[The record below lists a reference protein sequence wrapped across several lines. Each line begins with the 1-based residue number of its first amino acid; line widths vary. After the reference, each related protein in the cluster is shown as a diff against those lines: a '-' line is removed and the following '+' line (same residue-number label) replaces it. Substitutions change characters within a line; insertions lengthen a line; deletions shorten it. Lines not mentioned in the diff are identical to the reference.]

1 MPRAKKTIRRTPRS
15 APRASSQ
22 VAELRA
28 RLREAE
34 ETIEAI
40 RTGEVDALLVSG
52 SDGDQ
57 VFTLQGAERPYRL
70 LIEAMNEGALTV
82 LPDGTIAYC
91 NRRFAELIAKPIEQ
105 VIGASLFQIIG
116 PEQQAALKHLFK
128 TSAGGAG
135 GQAEFMLRPG
145 NNGHGGVPVQLSLRP
160 LKIDATNAFAVV
172 ATSLVERKRHE
183 EALQRHNAELERRVI
198 ERTSELSGSYSALRE
213 SQQQEIARRK
223 ELETLIESVPATVM
237 IAHDPEALK
246 VTGNQVASEM
256 LRIPPGKN
264 FSRTAPDSA
273 THHFQVFQNGQV
285 MPPEQL
291 PIQKAARTASPVL
304 DQELEIR
311 FQDGTVLWMYGNA
324 VPLFNAD
331 GLVRGVVSTFVDITE
346 RKRAEEALQ
355 QAQAQLSAHADA
367 LEHTVNERTVELR
380 ESLQSMES
388 FCYTIAHDLRAPLRT
403 MYGFTTAL
411 LEELKPHLNQTAE
424 DYGHR
429 ITTATSRMDRLI
441 RDLLAYGRL
450 SSSNFP
456 LAGTDAGKV
465 LDRAIEQVIGST
477 EGVKPEIKV
486 PKVPPRV
493 LANSTVLEQVFAN
506 LLSNAV
512 KFVKPGENPNI
523 EVAAEARNGFVRI
536 SVRDNGIGIQ
546 PEHHQ
551 RIFRVFEQLHPNAF
565 PGTGIGLAIVAK
577 AVERMGGRVGVQS
590 EVGKGSC
597 FWIDLRKAEEASR

>member
-1 MPRAKKTIRRTPRS
+1 MPPAKKTIRRTPR
-15 APRASSQ
+15 AIPRASSQ

-40 RTGEVDALLVSG
+40 RTGEVDALLVASP
-52 SDGDQ
+52 DGDQ

-91 NRRFAELIAKPIEQ
+91 NRRFAQLLNTPIEQ

-116 PEQQAALKHLFK
+116 PEQQAALQQLFK

-135 GQAEFMLRPG
+135 GQAEFMLRAG
-145 NNGHGGVPVQLSLRP
+145 SNGHGTVPVQFSLRP
-160 LKIDATNAFAVV
+160 LKIDGTDAFAVV

-198 ERTSELSGSYSALRE
+198 ERTSELSSSYSALRL
-213 SQQQEIARRK
+213 SQQQEISRLK
-223 ELETLIESVPATVM
+223 ELETLIESVPAAVM
-237 IAHDPEALK
+237 IAHDRECLK
-246 VTGNQVASEM
+246 ISGNQVACEL
-256 LRIPPGKN
+256 LRIAPGQN
-264 FSRTAPDSA
+264 FSRLAPDSGA
-273 THHFQVFQNGQV
+273 RHFQVFQQGRDI
-285 MPPEQL
+285 PSDEL

-304 DQELEIR
+304 AQELEIR
-311 FQDGTVLWMYGNA
+311 FQDGTGLWIFGNA
-324 VPLFNAD
+324 VPLFNSD
-331 GLVRGVVSTFVDITE
+331 GLVRGVISTFVDITE

-367 LEHTVNERTVELR
+367 LEHTVNERTGELR

-411 LEELKPHLNQTAE
+411 LEELKPHLTQAAE

-450 SSSNFP
+450 SSSSFP
-456 LAGTDAGKV
+456 LASTDAGKV
-465 LDRAIEQVIGST
+465 LGRAIEQVVGST

-486 PKVPPRV
+486 SQVPPRV
-493 LANSTVLEQVFAN
+493 LANPTVLEQVFAN
-506 LLSNAV
+506 LLCNAI
-512 KFVKPGENPNI
+512 KFVKPGENPKI
-523 EVAAEARNGFVRI
+523 EVDNEAQNGFVRI
-536 SVRDNGIGIQ
+536 SVRDQGIGIQ

-590 EVGKGSC
+590 EPGKGSC
-597 FWIDLRKAEEASR
+597 FWIDLRKAEEASA